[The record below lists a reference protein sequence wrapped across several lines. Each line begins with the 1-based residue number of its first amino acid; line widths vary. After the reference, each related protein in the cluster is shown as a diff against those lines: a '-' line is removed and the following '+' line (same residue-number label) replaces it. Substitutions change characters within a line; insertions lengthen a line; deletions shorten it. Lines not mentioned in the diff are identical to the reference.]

1 MHNIILFYKYVIQ
14 DEFSAIPEY
23 IRAKKKREKDNCSSD
38 VSSIQ
43 TKEADK
49 AKLDYLYKQGA
60 F

>member
-1 MHNIILFYKYVIQ
+1 MQGNKSVFG
-14 DEFSAIPEY
+14 AISEY
-23 IRAKKKREKDNCSSD
+23 IRLEREKHNCSSD

-43 TKEADK
+43 KMEVDK